1 MMQPI
6 KKFAWNDGGRS
17 VGGFVGMTGDCV
29 SRAISIATGIAY
41 RDVYE
46 TLKTRYGSSPRN
58 GVPSSIY
65 GPYLHELGWIPN
77 NTVAVIT
84 PNANLELIEHLRL
97 AQGPIIIQCQRLGR
111 PTAHLCTVID
121 HVLHD
126 TWDARDE
133 GAYYVTNA
141 WTAGPQAVRC
151 ADSTAGN
158 DKKQAG
164 DLTQAEF
171 EKIINRLRAI
181 DNTARNQAA
190 TEAERENALR
200 MMQALMLRHNLSRA
214 DLASDE
220 GIESILYTR
229 QACPVNGSRALSW
242 EKDLANYLTQHI
254 FPMTQWYSSR
264 KGHRTLFFFYG
275 PRMDV
280 ENLIQLFRELMI
292 TIATAAKLL
301 FGGYARGS
309 GASYA
314 EGYVSSLPKNAG
326 DSTETNQPPNATPN
340 DTATSNPQNDESQL
354 DNANRQL
361 VLQRSIAVQR
371 RAKDWL
377 FLECGIRLVTT
388 YRSARDFR
396 DGAAEQ
402 LGKTHGAQH
411 RVDVPNAPKRLN

>member
-1 MMQPI
+1 MQPI
-6 KKFAWNDGGRS
+6 KKFSWNDGGRS

-41 RDVYE
+41 REVYE
-46 TLKTRYGSSPRN
+46 ILKSRYGSSPRN

-65 GPYLHELGWIPN
+65 GPYLNELGWIPN
-77 NTVAVIT
+77 HSVAVIT
-84 PNANLELIEHLRL
+84 PNPNLELIEQIRL
-97 AQGPIIIQCQRLGR
+97 PEGPNIIQCQRVGR
-111 PTAHLCTVID
+111 STAHLCTVID

-141 WTAGPQAVRC
+141 WTAGPHAIRST
-151 ADSTAGN
+151 DSTAGN
-158 DKKQAG
+158 EKRQTG

-171 EKIINRLRAI
+171 EKIINRLKAI

-242 EKDLANYLTQHI
+242 EKDLANYLTEHI

-280 ENLIQLFRELMI
+280 ENAISLFRELMI

-326 DSTETNQPPNATPN
+326 TPNAAS
-340 DTATSNPQNDESQL
+340 DPQNPLANDATKSDPQSNAAQQA
-354 DNANRQL
+354 DANRQL

-388 YRSARDFR
+388 YRTARDFR

>member
-1 MMQPI
+1 MQPI
-6 KKFAWNDGGRS
+6 KKFLWNDGGRS

-46 TLKTRYGSSPRN
+46 TLKSRYGSSPRN

-65 GPYLHELGWIPN
+65 GPYLNELGWIPSN
-77 NTVAVIT
+77 PSAVKT
-84 PNANLELIEHLRL
+84 PNPKLELIEQMKF
-97 AQGPIIIQCQRLGR
+97 ADGPVVIQCQRIGR

-141 WTAGPQAVRC
+141 WTAGPQAVRSS
-151 ADSTAGN
+151 DPNAGHE
-158 DKKQAG
+158 KKQAG

-220 GIESILYTR
+220 GIESILYSR

-242 EKDLANYLTQHI
+242 EKDLANYLTEHI

-264 KGHRTLFFFYG
+264 RGHRTIFFFYG
-275 PRMDV
+275 PRTDV
-280 ENLIQLFRELMI
+280 DNSIQLFRELMI

-301 FGGYARGS
+301 YGGYARGS

-314 EGYVSSLPKNAG
+314 EGYVSSLPKNA
-326 DSTETNQPPNATPN
+326 SAPTEPVSPS
-340 DTATSNPQNDESQL
+340 TSNVTSAANESAENKDVQEA
-354 DNANRQL
+354 DAKRQL

-377 FLECGIRLVTT
+377 FLECGIRLVNT
-388 YRSARDFR
+388 YRTGRDFR